1 MTITSN
7 LPKET
12 PQEVRDLIEQLEKDR
27 DTARAAE
34 KDARAELEMLKN
46 PTRPDV
52 RTITDKK
59 AYERIKAEALR
70 SLARTRLR
78 NPTTAPEP
86 VDVRSLSPKE
96 YESYKRRMMDAV
108 RQRRS

>member
-1 MTITSN
+1 MTIASN
-7 LPKET
+7 LPSDT
-12 PQEVRDLIEQLEKDR
+12 PKDVRDLIEQLEKDR
-27 DTARAAE
+27 DAARAAE
-34 KDARAELEMLKN
+34 KDARAELDALKT
-46 PTRPDV
+46 PPKLDM

-59 AYERIKAEALR
+59 EYERMKAEALR
-70 SLARTRLR
+70 SLARSRLG

-86 VDVRSLSPKE
+86 VDVRGLSPKE